1 MLKTDKAKDLKNI
14 NWLEYFKQ
22 NNNNLIPLNFKIK
35 NELSKKEI
43 KLISTVLKTFQL
55 GESSEAIHLKKIVK
69 SYTYKTNDFK
79 FIQEMNYFISEENRH
94 SKILK
99 RFMEIYNI
107 KTIEK
112 SFLDNIFTFLRR
124 LINLE
129 FEIIVLNI
137 AEIIANPFYTCLHN
151 CTNSTLLKTICKQI
165 LNDENYHLI
174 FHSHRLFIMYKNRNT
189 FLNIISILSRI
200 IILLFSCNI
209 VYFRFRKVFLKGG
222 YNYKKFI
229 NECIEYSNQSIKISL
244 YCKY

>member
-14 NWLEYFKQ
+14 DWLEYFKQ
-22 NNNNLIPLNFKIK
+22 NNNNLMPLNFKIK

-43 KLISTVLKTFQL
+43 KLISPVLKIFQL
-55 GESSEAIHLKKIVK
+55 GESSEAIHFRKLVRNY
-69 SYTYKTNDFK
+69 SYKTNDFK
-79 FIQEMNYFISEENRH
+79 LIQEMNYFIAEENRH
-94 SKILK
+94 SKTLK
-99 RFMEIYNI
+99 SFMEIYNI

-112 SFLDNIFTFLRR
+112 NSLDSIFTFLRR
-124 LINLE
+124 LINFE
-129 FEIIVLNI
+129 FEIIVLNT

-174 FHSHRLFIMYKNRNT
+174 FHSHKLFKIYKNRNK
-189 FLNIISILSRI
+189 FFNNISILLRI
-200 IILLFSCNI
+200 LITFFTYNI

-222 YNYKKFI
+222 YNYKKI
-229 NECIEYSNQSIKISL
+229 KNECFKYLNQSIKISL